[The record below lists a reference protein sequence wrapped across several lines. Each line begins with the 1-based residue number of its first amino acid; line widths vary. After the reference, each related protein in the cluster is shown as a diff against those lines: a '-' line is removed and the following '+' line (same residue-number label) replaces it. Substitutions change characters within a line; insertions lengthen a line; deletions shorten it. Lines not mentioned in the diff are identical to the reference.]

1 MEEVDIVIIGAGV
14 VGLAIAR
21 HLSCNGNR
29 SIIVLE
35 RHATF
40 GEETSSR
47 NSEVIHAGMYYPKDS
62 LKASLCVRGNS
73 LMYEFCCQYGIP
85 HRACGKLIVGNT
97 AEELQNVA
105 KLYEQGKTNGVPGL
119 ELVEKERIQRL
130 EPLVNARL
138 ALYSPTTGLL
148 DVHQLMRCLE
158 TQAENNGVL
167 FAYRNRV
174 TALEHLTSGYRIE
187 VCGADGDR
195 LELFS
200 PVVINA
206 AGLEADKVAALAGID
221 IDQAGYRQH
230 YCKGEYFN
238 VANRH
243 AGKMSHLIYPTPTAI
258 SLGIHTRLRLDGT
271 LALGPNAFYISEI
284 DYSVDENHK
293 VDFWHSVRD
302 FLPFI
307 AIEDLSPEMA
317 GIRPKLQAEG
327 EGFRDF
333 VIKEES
339 KRGLPGLI
347 NLVGIDSPGLT
358 AALAIAEYVSA
369 MIKAYCT

>member
-1 MEEVDIVIIGAGV
+1 MEEFDIVIIGVGV

-21 HLSCNGNR
+21 HLSNSSHR
-29 SIIVLE
+29 RIIVLE

-47 NSEVIHAGMYYPKDS
+47 NSEVIHAGMYYPQDS
-62 LKASLCVRGNS
+62 LKASLCVRGND
-73 LMYEFCCQYGIP
+73 LIYDFCRRYNIP

-97 AEELQNVA
+97 DEELQNVNE
-105 KLYEQGKTNGVPGL
+105 LYEQGQLNGVPGL
-119 ELVEKERIQRL
+119 ELIEKDRITQL

-138 ALYSPTTGLL
+138 ALFSSTTGLV
-148 DVHQLMRCLE
+148 DVHQLMRVCE
-158 TQAENNGVL
+158 IQAANNDVL

-174 TALEHLTSGYRIE
+174 TALERLNNGYKIE
-187 VCGADGDR
+187 VLGEDGDS

-200 PVVINA
+200 PIVINA
-206 AGLEADKVAALAGID
+206 AGLEADKIAALAGID
-221 IDQAGYRQH
+221 VDQAGYRQH
-230 YCKGEYFN
+230 FCKGEYFN

-243 AGKMSHLIYPTPTAI
+243 AGKISHLVYPTPTDI

-271 LALGPNAFYISEI
+271 LALGPNAFYIDKI
-284 DYSVDENHK
+284 DYTVDESHK
-293 VDFWHSVRD
+293 LDFWHSVRD

-307 AIEDLSPEMA
+307 TMEDLTPDMA
-317 GIRPKLQAEG
+317 GIRPKLQAAG
-327 EGFRDF
+327 EDFRDF
-333 VIKEES
+333 VIQEES
-339 KRGLPGLI
+339 RRDLPGLI

-369 MIKAYCT
+369 MIKAYCS